1 MKKAYIVSLAI
12 VMSLMGIVFLAAPA
26 TYLGTLG
33 VQIGDPSALN
43 MIRSFGGFYLGFAAA
58 LAFLARR
65 EHGIDLAVIAAVLAM
80 AGFLAGR
87 AVSLLA
93 DGIPDRSLFVSAAIE
108 ILFGIWGI
116 VILRRSIPWRA

>member
-43 MIRSFGGFYLGFAAA
+43 MIRSFGGFYLGFAAI
-58 LAFLARR
+58 LVFLMRR
-65 EHGIDLAVIAAVLAM
+65 NPEADLAVLAAVLAM
-80 AGFLAGR
+80 TGFLAGR

-93 DGIPDRSLFVSAAIE
+93 DGIPDRSLFASAAIE

-116 VILRRSIPWRA
+116 VILRRSITWRA